1 MNLQERLEA
10 TVNKAEVDVSLLH
23 QVVHG
28 NNQTEVVTEGGPV
41 KTVAKAI
48 HQVELDLAASR
59 TELTAQVGEATRQA
73 GISTSSANLSTS
85 KAADAAATLAEV
97 KARADAATSAVV
109 IPTKTWVGNG
119 TQTDFALDYAVGH
132 PGALQVTVASVLQ
145 TPVDAYSLFD
155 SRTLRLSLIHI

>member
-28 NNQTEVVTEGGPV
+28 DSQTDVVTEGGPV

-85 KAADAAATLAEV
+85 KAAALDVE
-97 KARADAATSAVV
+97 R
-109 IPTKTWVGNG
+109 
-119 TQTDFALDYAVGH
+119 FALLVEMPAC
-132 PGALQVTVASVLQ
+132 LVASP
-145 TPVDAYSLFD
+145 T
-155 SRTLRLSLIHI
+155 